1 MFLFFDLGECGD
13 FNRLDAQKSKA
24 EEGLREREQK
34 LELVFDTGSLG
45 DWVWNTEDNIVAAHR
60 SVWRLYGAPER
71 QGSEGIDW
79 FTQRQHPED
88 RKRVMEELKQAQVD
102 GNPLGIEFR
111 VIWPDETV
119 HWLYCRAVPVMD
131 ERGKLR
137 QMIGIDLDITRQKM
151 AENSLKHSL
160 DEKQAL
166 LQEVHH
172 RVKNNLCIISSLL
185 SMQAEQ
191 LENREAVAKLHDSRE
206 RIMSMAMIH
215 EQLYQHDDMSSINLA
230 DYVEE
235 LTGQLFSS
243 YASSPDI
250 TYRLEVQPA
259 KLSIEQSIPCG
270 LILNELITN
279 ALKYAYPDGR
289 GEILIRVGAEQEQ
302 VWFEVS
308 DEGVGMPSHFDWK
321 ESKSLGMQII
331 HALTSQLDGNLEI
344 RNGQKGAAFTVR
356 FIRQGVGKVAA

>member
-1 MFLFFDLGECGD
+1 
-13 FNRLDAQKSKA
+13 
-24 EEGLREREQK
+24 
-34 LELVFDTGSLG
+34 
-45 DWVWNTEDNIVAAHR
+45 
-60 SVWRLYGAPER
+60 
-71 QGSEGIDW
+71 
-79 FTQRQHPED
+79 
-88 RKRVMEELKQAQVD
+88 
-102 GNPLGIEFR
+102 
-111 VIWPDETV
+111 
-119 HWLYCRAVPVMD
+119 
-131 ERGKLR
+131 
-137 QMIGIDLDITRQKM
+137 
-151 AENSLKHSL
+151 
-160 DEKQAL
+160 
-166 LQEVHH
+166 
-172 RVKNNLCIISSLL
+172 
-185 SMQAEQ
+185 
-191 LENREAVAKLHDSRE
+191 
-206 RIMSMAMIH
+206 MSMAMIH

-250 TYRLEVQPA
+250 TYRLEVKPA

-289 GEILIRVGAEQEQ
+289 GEILIRVGAEQEE

-344 RNGQKGAAFTVR
+344 RNGQQGAAFTVR
-356 FIRQGVGKVAA
+356 FMRQGVGKVAA